1 MKMESRNNENHN
13 AMRKTDIDG
22 PRNYNNPEPLNTSL
36 IGKSLTISMMP
47 NKIESGYLR
56 SLGQY
61 TLELELPNKK
71 RLIINK
77 SAIITVVV
85 NDLLR

>member
-1 MKMESRNNENHN
+1 MKMESKNNENHN

-36 IGKSLTISMMP
+36 IGKSITITMMP
-47 NKIESGYLR
+47 NRIESGYLR

-61 TLELELPNKK
+61 TMEIELPSK
-71 RLIINK
+71 RIMIINK